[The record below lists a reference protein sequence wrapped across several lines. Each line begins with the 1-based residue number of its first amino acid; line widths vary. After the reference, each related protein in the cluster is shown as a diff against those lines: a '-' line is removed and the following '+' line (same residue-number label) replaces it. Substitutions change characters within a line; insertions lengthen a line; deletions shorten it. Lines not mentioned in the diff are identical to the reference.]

1 LEGGAACEG
10 AVAGKTERVRLR
22 RKSRDDE
29 FGMPA
34 AGVLL
39 ALAAVGLL
47 AVGCGGGGG
56 DKTFEGE
63 GYSFTYPGKWHQVE
77 GGGAAEIGDRV
88 SSVTLAPSEGA
99 SGLTV
104 NVYRLKVPVTESNIE
119 TFAPETASVT
129 AQIFRQS
136 GGRTT
141 AGPKRVSAAGLPGFS
156 AEGMAVTPKGVHVQS
171 LVTLLF
177 DGTKEYFLNCQFTP
191 DQAEET
197 RKGCDQVL
205 GSFHVE

>member
-1 LEGGAACEG
+1 
-10 AVAGKTERVRLR
+10 
-22 RKSRDDE
+22 
-29 FGMPA
+29 MPA

-39 ALAAVGLL
+39 VLAAAGLL
-47 AVGCGGGGG
+47 AVGCGSGGG

-63 GYSFTYPGKWHQVE
+63 GYSFTYPGKWHPVE
-77 GGGAAEIGDRV
+77 GGGAAEFGDRV

-99 SGLTV
+99 SGLTL
-104 NVYRLKVPVTESNIE
+104 NVYRLRGSVTESNIE
-119 TFAPETASVT
+119 TIAPEVASVT
-129 AQIFRQS
+129 AEIFHQA

-141 AGPKRVSAAGLPGFS
+141 AGPRRVSGAGLPGFS

-177 DGTKEYFLNCQFTP
+177 DGKTEYFVNCQFTP
-191 DQAEET
+191 DQAEEM

-205 GSFHVE
+205 GSFQVK